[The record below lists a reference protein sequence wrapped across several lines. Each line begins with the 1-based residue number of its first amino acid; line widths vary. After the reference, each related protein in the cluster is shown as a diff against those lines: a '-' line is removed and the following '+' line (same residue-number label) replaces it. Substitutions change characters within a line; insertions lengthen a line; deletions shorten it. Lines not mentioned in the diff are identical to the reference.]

1 MAEQETQKALKMV
14 DIVDFSMQDK
24 PIKVADAFN
33 TLIADKVT
41 NSIDAR
47 KQEVSAKMFADK
59 VEEVIPILSHL
70 NLTDVLYTQELA
82 KISYMTYHY
91 MIHLHY

>member
-1 MAEQETQKALKMV
+1 MAEQQEPRELRTV

-24 PIKVADAFN
+24 PVKVTDAFN

-41 NSIDAR
+41 NSIDTR

-59 VEEVIPILSHL
+59 IEEPSAEVSAEEPSIEEPPAE
-70 NLTDVLYTQELA
+70 TTETQ
-82 KISYMTYHY
+82 S
-91 MIHLHY
+91 

>member
-1 MAEQETQKALKMV
+1 MAEQETQRELKMV

-24 PIKVADAFN
+24 PIKVTDAFN

-59 VEEVIPILSHL
+59 VEQEPEVQPEEQPMAQTEPEP
-70 NLTDVLYTQELA
+70 NKVEA
-82 KISYMTYHY
+82 
-91 MIHLHY
+91 

>member
-1 MAEQETQKALKMV
+1 MAEQETQKELKMV

-24 PIKVADAFN
+24 PIKVTDAFN

-59 VEEVIPILSHL
+59 VEEPSVEEP
-70 NLTDVLYTQELA
+70 VATQEPTKVEEPPA
-82 KISYMTYHY
+82 EPTEVQA
-91 MIHLHY
+91 

>member
-1 MAEQETQKALKMV
+1 MAEQETQRELKMV

-24 PIKVADAFN
+24 PIKVTDAFN

-41 NSIDAR
+41 NSIDPR

-59 VEEVIPILSHL
+59 IEEPSVEEPAPV
-70 NLTDVLYTQELA
+70 QEPTKVEEPPA
-82 KISYMTYHY
+82 ESTEIQA
-91 MIHLHY
+91 

>member
-24 PIKVADAFN
+24 PIKVTDAFN

-47 KQEVSAKMFADK
+47 KQEVSAKMFANK
-59 VEEVIPILSHL
+59 IEEPSVEASVEEPTVEEPPAE
-70 NLTDVLYTQELA
+70 TTEVQ
-82 KISYMTYHY
+82 
-91 MIHLHY
+91 

>member
-1 MAEQETQKALKMV
+1 MAEQEVNKEIKMV

-24 PIKVADAFN
+24 PVKVTDAFN

-41 NSIDAR
+41 NSIDVR

-59 VEEVIPILSHL
+59 VEEPSTEVSVEEPSAAE
-70 NLTDVLYTQELA
+70 TTETQ
-82 KISYMTYHY
+82 
-91 MIHLHY
+91 

>member
-1 MAEQETQKALKMV
+1 MAEQETQRELKMV

-24 PIKVADAFN
+24 PVKVGDAFN

-41 NSIDAR
+41 NSIDTR

-59 VEEVIPILSHL
+59 IEEPSVEASVEEPTVEEPPAE
-70 NLTDVLYTQELA
+70 TTEVQ
-82 KISYMTYHY
+82 
-91 MIHLHY
+91 

>member
-1 MAEQETQKALKMV
+1 MAEQQTQRELKMV

-24 PIKVADAFN
+24 PIKVTDAFN

-59 VEEVIPILSHL
+59 IEPEIQPEEQPVAQTEPEPEPDKVE
-70 NLTDVLYTQELA
+70 A
-82 KISYMTYHY
+82 
-91 MIHLHY
+91 

>member
-1 MAEQETQKALKMV
+1 MAEQETQRELKMV

-24 PIKVADAFN
+24 PIKVTDAFN

-41 NSIDAR
+41 NSIDTR

-59 VEEVIPILSHL
+59 IEPEIQPEEQPVAQTEPEPEPDKVE
-70 NLTDVLYTQELA
+70 A
-82 KISYMTYHY
+82 
-91 MIHLHY
+91 

>member
-1 MAEQETQKALKMV
+1 MAEQETQRELKMV

-24 PIKVADAFN
+24 PIKVTDAFN

-41 NSIDAR
+41 SSIDTR

-59 VEEVIPILSHL
+59 IEEPSVEATVEEPTVEEPPAE
-70 NLTDVLYTQELA
+70 TTEVQ
-82 KISYMTYHY
+82 
-91 MIHLHY
+91 

>member
-1 MAEQETQKALKMV
+1 MAEQQEPRELKTV

-24 PIKVADAFN
+24 PIKVTDAFN

-41 NSIDAR
+41 NSIDVR

-59 VEEVIPILSHL
+59 IEEPSAEVSAEEPSIEEPPAE
-70 NLTDVLYTQELA
+70 TTETQ
-82 KISYMTYHY
+82 
-91 MIHLHY
+91 

>member
-1 MAEQETQKALKMV
+1 MAEQETQRELKMV

-24 PIKVADAFN
+24 PIKVTDAFN

-41 NSIDAR
+41 NSIDVR

-59 VEEVIPILSHL
+59 IEEPSTEVSVEEPSIEEPPAE
-70 NLTDVLYTQELA
+70 TTETQ
-82 KISYMTYHY
+82 
-91 MIHLHY
+91 

>member
-1 MAEQETQKALKMV
+1 MAEQEKAREIKMV

-24 PIKVADAFN
+24 PIKVTDAFN

-59 VEEVIPILSHL
+59 VEEPAAEESPKVEEPSAESTEI
-70 NLTDVLYTQELA
+70 QA
-82 KISYMTYHY
+82 
-91 MIHLHY
+91 

>member
-1 MAEQETQKALKMV
+1 MAEQQTQRELKMV

-24 PIKVADAFN
+24 PIKVTDAFN

-59 VEEVIPILSHL
+59 IEEPSVEASVEEPTVEEPPAE
-70 NLTDVLYTQELA
+70 TTEVQ
-82 KISYMTYHY
+82 
-91 MIHLHY
+91 

>member
-1 MAEQETQKALKMV
+1 MAEQETQRELKMV

-24 PIKVADAFN
+24 PIKVTDAFN

-41 NSIDAR
+41 SSIDTR

-59 VEEVIPILSHL
+59 IEEPSVEEPAP
-70 NLTDVLYTQELA
+70 TQEPTTVEEPPA
-82 KISYMTYHY
+82 ESTEIQT
-91 MIHLHY
+91 

>member
-1 MAEQETQKALKMV
+1 MAEQEKAREIKMV

-24 PIKVADAFN
+24 PIKVTDAFN

-59 VEEVIPILSHL
+59 VEEPAVEKSPKVEEPPAQSTEI
-70 NLTDVLYTQELA
+70 QA
-82 KISYMTYHY
+82 
-91 MIHLHY
+91 

>member
-24 PIKVADAFN
+24 PIKVTDAFN

-41 NSIDAR
+41 TAIDAR
-47 KQEVSAKMFADK
+47 KQDVSARMFADK
-59 VEEVIPILSHL
+59 VEEPAAAEESPKVEEPPAESTEI
-70 NLTDVLYTQELA
+70 QA
-82 KISYMTYHY
+82 
-91 MIHLHY
+91 

>member
-1 MAEQETQKALKMV
+1 MAEQKTQKALKMV

-24 PIKVADAFN
+24 PIKVTDAFN

-59 VEEVIPILSHL
+59 VEEPAAEESPKVEEPPAESTEI
-70 NLTDVLYTQELA
+70 QA
-82 KISYMTYHY
+82 
-91 MIHLHY
+91 

>member
-1 MAEQETQKALKMV
+1 MAEQETQRELKMV

-24 PIKVADAFN
+24 PIKVTDAFN

-59 VEEVIPILSHL
+59 IEEPSVEASIEEPTVEEPPAETTEV
-70 NLTDVLYTQELA
+70 Q
-82 KISYMTYHY
+82 
-91 MIHLHY
+91 